1 MIKDAPF
8 VIEKSDGQFEG
19 FCIDIL
25 NDVAKEMNFKYKL
38 YKVPDNRYGNQN
50 ANGSWNGLVKELI
63 DKVNINFNYNH
74 LK

>member
-38 YKVPDNRYGNQN
+38 YKN
-50 ANGSWNGLVKELI
+50 LI
-63 DKVNINFNYNH
+63 FKGKKNKICKRFILHQIIKLNNFLY
-74 LK
+74 